1 MSISSAAPS
10 GSAPTGRE
18 ESTPPGGGETRI
30 HDVVVVGAG
39 IGGIYA
45 VHRFVEQGLS
55 VAGVEGASGVGGV
68 WYHNRYPGARV
79 DLEGIYYSYF
89 DPKLYRA
96 WKWKERYPSQPELL
110 AYLNFA
116 AETWDVKRLYHFNT
130 WVTGADWDPAA
141 RCYTIRTDT
150 GRTLRARFLV
160 MATGP
165 LSKPREPEFPGLDS
179 FQGEWVLT
187 ARWPDRPVATEGK
200 RIGVIGTS
208 ATGVQVIPVL
218 ARQASHLFVFQ
229 RTANYSVPAQNGPM
243 DQARMREHMDRVEQL
258 WEQCLRH
265 PGGTDLP
272 LGVAPAGHLS
282 EEQRRQLLEE
292 RWAYGGHAMQ
302 TIFTDQGTDIESN
315 EVVAE
320 FVRGKIREIV
330 KDPAVAEKLM
340 PREYPIGT
348 RRLCVDTGYY
358 ETFNRDNV
366 TLIDIKADP
375 IERITPTGIKTRSN
389 HFELDLIVFATGFR
403 PFVGSLYPAHIRNGA
418 GKELSDYWS
427 RGPSTY
433 LGLMVHGLPNVFLIT
448 APGSPSVLA
457 NFFPTSVYQAD
468 FIGDLI
474 EHMRAIGASRVEPS
488 AEAERA
494 WNEFV
499 AEAAKPLIRL
509 RVDNY
514 MVHVNH
520 DGSRVMWP
528 YPGGLNQYVER
539 CDEVR
544 ANGFKGFM
552 MS

>member
-1 MSISSAAPS
+1 M
-10 GSAPTGRE
+10 
-18 ESTPPGGGETRI
+18 STPSVPTRGTSPPGAGNSSPPDGAEPPI

-45 VHRFVEQGLS
+45 VHRFAEQGLS
-55 VAGVEGASGVGGV
+55 VVGVEGAPGVGGV

-79 DLEGIYYSYF
+79 DLEGIYYSYL

-96 WKWKERYPSQPELL
+96 WEWKERYPSQPELL

-116 AETWDVKRLYHFNT
+116 ADTWDVKRLYHFNT
-130 WVTGADWDPAA
+130 WVTGADWDPTSH
-141 RCYTIRTDT
+141 CYTIRTDT
-150 GRTLRARFLV
+150 GLTLRARFLV

-165 LSKPREPEFPGLDS
+165 LSKPREPKFPGLDS
-179 FQGEWVLT
+179 FRGEWVLT

-218 ARQASHLFVFQ
+218 AKQASHLYVFQ

-243 DQARMREHMDRVEQL
+243 DQKRMREHMDRVEQL
-258 WEQCLRH
+258 WEEVLRH

-272 LGVAPAGHLS
+272 LGVAPAKSLS
-282 EEQRRQLLEE
+282 EEERRRVLEE

-302 TIFTDQGTDIESN
+302 QVFTDQGTDIESN
-315 EVVAE
+315 EIVAE
-320 FVRGKIREIV
+320 FVRSKIREIV
-330 KDPAVAEKLM
+330 KDPVLAEKLT

-366 TLIDIKADP
+366 TLVDIKADP
-375 IERITPTGIKTRSN
+375 IERITPTGIQTRST
-389 HFELDLIVFATGFR
+389 HIELDLIVFATGFEA
-403 PFVGSLYPAHIRNGA
+403 FVGSLYPAHIRNEA

-433 LGLMVHGLPNVFLIT
+433 LGLMVHGLPNLFLMT

-457 NFFPTSVYQAD
+457 NFFPTSMYQAD

-474 EHMRAIGASRVEPS
+474 EHMRRSGLTRVEPA

-499 AEAAKPLIRL
+499 AEAAQPLIRL
-509 RVDNY
+509 QVQNY
-514 MVHVNH
+514 MVHVNP

-528 YPGGLNQYVER
+528 YPGGLNTYVQR
-539 CDEVR
+539 CDEIR
-544 ANGFKGFM
+544 ANGFTGFVF
-552 MS
+552 S